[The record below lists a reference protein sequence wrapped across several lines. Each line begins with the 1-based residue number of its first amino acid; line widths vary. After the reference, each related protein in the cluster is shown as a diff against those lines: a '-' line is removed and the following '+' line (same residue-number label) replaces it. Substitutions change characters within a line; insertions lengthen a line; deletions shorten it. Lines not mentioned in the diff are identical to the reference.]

1 MRLLIGTIA
10 IVINL
15 GLFAQAEVKNSGA
28 NEAGQASKAV
38 LDTEA
43 GYDKII
49 SEMNK
54 DLERNTVY
62 LRQKTLVL
70 PAKTILTKGKGEGDA
85 CKTAENQEAA
95 DNDCLKLEVF
105 DFQDSE
111 IGKSDYGYGSRTK
124 YIILFFD
131 GPSTGTGDPFKEAPR
146 KVKKLVFNFK
156 TIDFYRN
163 QTDIANLVD
172 NEPYSENTGATN
184 DFGGAHDDKI
194 LVYYTM
200 GSPELN
206 FQAIYSAAETSA
218 NRGEGNYNLK
228 NVENTKTHPIRN
240 EFKKA
245 FLAKNLLYFRETLD
259 NIADFNHKAALEKYK
274 RNKEF
279 IRASLKY

>member
-1 MRLLIGTIA
+1 MRLLIGAIA

-15 GLFAQAEVKNSGA
+15 GLFAQAEVKNAGSI
-28 NEAGQASKAV
+28 EAGQASKAV

-49 SEMNK
+49 SDMNK

-62 LRQKTLVL
+62 MRQKTLVL
-70 PAKTILTKGKGEGDA
+70 PAKMILTKGKGEGDA
-85 CKTAENQEAA
+85 CKTAANQEAPE
-95 DNDCLKLEVF
+95 NDCLKLEVF

-111 IGKSDYGYGSRTK
+111 IGKTEYGYGSRTK
-124 YIILFFD
+124 YIILFFE
-131 GPSTGTGDPFKEAPR
+131 GPSTGTGDPFKEPPR

-156 TIDFYRN
+156 TIDFVKN
-163 QTDIANLVD
+163 QIDLANLVD
-172 NEPYSENTGATN
+172 NEPYAVNSGATN

-206 FQAIYSAAETSA
+206 FEAVYAATETSS